1 MKLSKTNVITIK
13 WIISFIIAIR
23 VGTWIMNL
31 LYTAPLNV
39 WLAVVVVHSWLAVL
53 GYFVIIIGLKN
64 ELRIMRVR
72 KNHKFDSSFL
82 YRPQEIIIP
91 I

>member
-23 VGTWIMNL
+23 VGTWVMNL

-39 WLAVVVVHSWLAVL
+39 WLARCCGAFIAGS
-53 GYFVIIIGLKN
+53 IG
-64 ELRIMRVR
+64 
-72 KNHKFDSSFL
+72 FL
-82 YRPQEIIIP
+82 CYHYWIKK
-91 I
+91 